1 MSIFNYIDT
10 NTNTTTS
17 EEAPLYKEVA
27 WDIAN
32 NKPLLE
38 NGEFKYVTGIEA
50 IKSWIYRTIQTE
62 RYRHEI
68 YSWNHASELSELIG
82 KPFNALNK
90 AEAERIIKES
100 ILVNPYVTDLRISNI
115 LFLEGKITIEVEVVT
130 IYGNT
135 KEVLSV

>member
-1 MSIFNYIDT
+1 MSLFNYIDT
-10 NTNTTTS
+10 NINTVTS

-27 WDIAN
+27 WDLIN

-62 RYRHEI
+62 RYRYEI

-100 ILVNPYVTDLRISNI
+100 ILVNPYVTDLRISNV
-115 LFLEGKITIEVEVVT
+115 LFLEGKITIEFEVVT